1 MISYE
6 SERSLPSDYVYNQR
20 DVNLTFADHMHT
32 SFEFLCVYEGE
43 IDLTVDGMT
52 YTVSAGRAALI
63 LPNRVHSYRTK
74 GFSRSYL
81 CVFSVSYAYNFYL
94 KTREKRALSPVFPF
108 SDQAAV
114 DVLLS
119 QKDEYLLKSVFY
131 KIIYLFNSGADY
143 EERKIPGFDLV
154 EKILLYA
161 ENNFRKDV
169 TLKDLAKE
177 FSYSYNYLSGVING
191 ALGMNFNTLINAQR
205 INLAAHLVK
214 DTNATFTE
222 IALNCGYSSIRSFN
236 RNFKNFTGKSPGEYR
251 AGVKT
256 ETAPLQF

>member
-43 IDLTVDGMT
+43 IDLAVDGMT

-131 KIIYLFNSGADY
+131 KIIYLSTAAPITRR
-143 EERKIPGFDLV
+143 ERYPGSTSLKKFCSTP
-154 EKILLYA
+154 KTTSA
-161 ENNFRKDV
+161 R
-169 TLKDLAKE
+169 TL
-177 FSYSYNYLSGVING
+177 
-191 ALGMNFNTLINAQR
+191 R
-205 INLAAHLVK
+205 
-214 DTNATFTE
+214 
-222 IALNCGYSSIRSFN
+222 
-236 RNFKNFTGKSPGEYR
+236 
-251 AGVKT
+251 
-256 ETAPLQF
+256 